1 MMGKFS
7 DQLNFRKQAKDWGIP
22 FWQHPQIL
30 FAILGLLTIGSD
42 LLLYLLGTQY
52 IKIDYGQL
60 VLIIFGVS
68 IFFLFVS
75 FFIERSF
82 EKMADA
88 SRIKTEFI
96 GIVSHQLRT
105 PVTNLSLI
113 LDLVK
118 NECPDLVNDKNGY
131 FDLMKQ
137 NADRIKD
144 LISNL
149 LIASRIDKGD
159 FTMPNLE
166 DIDLDKEI
174 KEAISHVYP
183 LTGKKK
189 VEINYKKD
197 QDIPIILGNQA
208 QVKMILE
215 NLLTNAIFYN
225 KENGKVDIKMG
236 IKGKNIFVEISDT
249 GVGIPEIDKLH
260 IAEKFHRAG
269 NANRSNPGGTGLGL
283 YIVKSLLKPLK
294 GHLNFDSKEGD
305 GSTFCINIPIKANA
319 KIGK

>member
-1 MMGKFS
+1 MASKIS
-7 DQLNFRKQAKDWGIP
+7 EQLNFRKQAKDWGIP

-30 FAILGLLTIGSD
+30 FGILGLLTIGSD

-52 IKIDYGQL
+52 IKIDYSQL
-60 VLIIFGVS
+60 VLIIFAVS
-68 IFFLFVS
+68 VFFLFVS

-118 NECPDLVNDKNGY
+118 NECPGLVNDQNGY
-131 FDLMKQ
+131 FDLMRQ
-137 NADRIKD
+137 NTDRIKD

-159 FTMPNLE
+159 FAMPNPE
-166 DIDLDKEI
+166 DIDLEKEI
-174 KEAISHVYP
+174 NDAMSHVYP

-189 VEINYKKD
+189 VKINYSKESAV
-197 QDIPIILGNQA
+197 PIILGNQS
-208 QVKMILE
+208 QMKMILE
-215 NLLTNAIFYN
+215 NLLTNAILYN
-225 KENGKVDIKMG
+225 KENGSIDVKSG
-236 IKGKNIFVEISDT
+236 IRGKNIFVEVADT
-249 GVGIPEIDKLH
+249 GIGIPESDKFH

-269 NANRSNPGGTGLGL
+269 NANRFNPGGTGLGL
-283 YIVKSLLKPLK
+283 FIVKSLLKPLK
-294 GHLNFDSKEGD
+294 GRLNFKSKEGE
-305 GSTFCINIPIKANA
+305 GSVFWISIPIKSNA
-319 KIGK
+319 KLGK

>member
-1 MMGKFS
+1 MANKIS
-7 DQLNFRKQAKDWGIP
+7 EQLDFKKQAHDWGIP

-30 FAILGLLTIGSD
+30 FAGLGIITIIAD

-52 IKIDYGQL
+52 IQIDYEQL
-60 VLIIFGVS
+60 VIIIFSVS
-68 IFFLFVS
+68 IFFLFIS

-82 EKMADA
+82 EQIADA

-118 NECPDLVNDKNGY
+118 NECPDLLDGKRGY
-131 FDLMKQ
+131 FDLMVD
-137 NADRIKD
+137 NTNRIKD

-149 LIASRIDKGD
+149 LTASRIDKGD
-159 FTMPNLE
+159 FKMPNPE

-174 KEAISHVYP
+174 KESIAHVNP

-189 VEINYKKD
+189 IVIDYKKE
-197 QDIPIILGNQA
+197 QDIPIILGTRS

-215 NLLTNAIFYN
+215 NLLANAVLYN
-225 KENGKVDIKMG
+225 KENGKVSVILSIKN
-236 IKGKNIFVEISDT
+236 KNISVKISDT
-249 GVGIPEIDKLH
+249 GHGIPDFDKIH
-260 IAEKFHRAG
+260 ITEKFYRAG

-283 YIVKSLLKPLK
+283 YIVKSLLKVFK
-294 GHLNFDSKEGD
+294 GKLEFQSKEGD
-305 GSTFCINIPIKANA
+305 GSVFEILIPIKSNA
-319 KIGK
+319 KIV